1 MNLKPYFYYR
11 QQYQRLNNSDA
22 VNIDAKETDCK
33 EVTSGA
39 NSLNEALDKVSDA
52 EKKAGGLVSKD
63 QAKELEAK
71 YEYSRFLE
79 IAPGVFQFKHTR
91 PNMVQN
97 THAPMVNRYIPG
109 FLACPSQ
116 PDKKQEA
123 DKFVKIGMFPSP
135 SGSGLPVYQFT

>member
-1 MNLKPYFYYR
+1 MNLKPYFYYW

-22 VNIDAKETDCK
+22 VNIDAKETDSK

-39 NSLNEALDKVSDA
+39 NSLNEALDVAAA
-52 EKKAGGLVSKD
+52 EKKAGGLLSKD
-63 QAKELEAK
+63 QEKELEPK
-71 YEYSRFLE
+71 YEHSRFLE
-79 IAPGVFQFKHTR
+79 VAPGVFQFKHTR

-97 THAPMVNRYIPG
+97 TQAPMVNRYIPG

-116 PDKKQEA
+116 SDKKPGA
-123 DKFVKIGMFPSP
+123 DKFVKIGVFPTP